1 MIKKYSQTILML
13 LAAGLILSLVSCD
26 PSRKYEKQEKDSIN
40 NYLSDNFNK
49 DFELK
54 PSGLYYLEEVAG
66 TGEAPAAGDTVYVQY
81 TGSFLDGTVFDTNVG
96 KADFSFPLGVGYAIY
111 GFDEGIGYMKTGGK
125 SLFLIPSKLGYGAS
139 GNYYIS
145 GYTPLLFEVTL
156 TGVHKGAGK

>member
-1 MIKKYSQTILML
+1 MIKKYFQPILML

-66 TGEAPAAGDTVYVQY
+66 TGETPVAGDTVYVQY
-81 TGSFLDGTVFDTNVG
+81 KGSFLDGTVFDTNVG

-111 GFDEGIGYMKTGGK
+111 GFDEGISYMKTGGK
-125 SLFLIPSKLGYGAS
+125 STFLIPSKLGYGAS

-156 TGVHKGAGK
+156 TGFRKGSVK

>member
-1 MIKKYSQTILML
+1 MIKKYSQPILML

-66 TGEAPAAGDTVYVQY
+66 TGVAPVAGDTVYVQY
-81 TGSFLDGTVFDTNVG
+81 TGKFLDGTVFDTNVG
-96 KADFSFPLGVGYAIY
+96 KADFSFPLGVGYSIY
-111 GFDEGIGYMKTGGK
+111 GFDEGISYMKTGGK

-156 TGVHKGAGK
+156 TSVHKGDGK